1 MSAIIHLMGRVTKDP
16 VMQQGRNNGTEYISL
31 DLATSQRS
39 QNAQNNPENPY
50 ESVFYQCYLNKHLA
64 ERLSK
69 AGVKKGTCLYI
80 YGDLELHPFVYSQG
94 QRAGQAGSGAK
105 INVRDWQFCLSNKSE
120 GDAGGNQAGAPPYN
134 GGAAT
139 PGAGDIRTQTRKTA
153 VIRILP
159 ALHRETHIL
168 PMEMLPETGTIP
180 MEAMRMGMVIIPMQG
195 MAMQAS
201 AIRMEATTWATA
213 HSLRTEEPRKDVLTR
228 QIPLHKMVRLETRC
242 TSNREGMPNMAKHH
256 HKVVLPEMGLPTSR
270 KAWLHSFPSLHNN
283 FRITRLWSLPTAA
296 APTDHFRKRIACLHL
311 NTAIPFLQAIFK
323 LIL

>member
-1 MSAIIHLMGRVTKDP
+1 MEILNSIPLFTVRDREQARP
-16 VMQQGRNNGTEYISL
+16 VPAPRSMCGTGSSVFP
-31 DLATSQRS
+31 TSQKEMQAETR
-39 QNAQNNPENPY
+39 QARRHIMEAQLRREP
-50 ESVFYQCYLNKHLA
+50 
-64 ERLSK
+64 
-69 AGVKKGTCLYI
+69 
-80 YGDLELHPFVYSQG
+80 
-94 QRAGQAGSGAK
+94 
-105 INVRDWQFCLSNKSE
+105 
-120 GDAGGNQAGAPPYN
+120 
-134 GGAAT
+134 
-139 PGAGDIRTQTRKTA
+139 GDIRTQTRKTA

-168 PMEMLPETGTIP
+168 PMEMLPETGTIRAATIP

-256 HKVVLPEMGLPTSR
+256 HKVGLPEMGLPTSR

-311 NTAIPFLQAIFK
+311 NTAVPFLQAIFK